1 MQISSGFKDLFD
13 MIATPIQ
20 TFDDLEAL
28 AVSSVDEHTSEL
40 NLKRHNLTIKGMADD
55 SGLMET
61 NSTTEAKNQLTE
73 NKIKEK
79 RTRNLHLLLEQIEQ
93 ARIDAERLRNLIDMK
108 LEELDTNIS
117 GATTERNIL
126 QDEANTLSDAIQTFE
141 ETGQFDLNEDGTF
154 KDEVLEAAIV
164 EWETQNGAEVDREN
178 YALLAHILETKRD
191 EYNDQ
196 ISTLDKNINQWE
208 QEKRDYEDLDERL
221 TDAEAKLVGDDPDLQ
236 AEGAREIQELDSKAK
251 DILSENHVFETPS
264 NEDISAIDNEVSQQI
279 NTITTLKF

>member
-13 MIATPIQ
+13 MTATPIQ
-20 TFDDLEAL
+20 SFDDLERVAM
-28 AVSSVDEHTSEL
+28 SSVDEHTSTL

-117 GATTERNIL
+117 GATTERGLL
-126 QDEANTLSDAIQTFE
+126 QDEANTISDAIKTFE

-154 KDEVLEAAIV
+154 ENDVLEAAIK
-164 EWETQNGAEVDREN
+164 EWEAEHGEVSRDN
-178 YALLAHILETKRD
+178 HALLAHILETKRD
-191 EYNDQ
+191 EYNDR

-208 QEKRDYEDLDERL
+208 QEKRDYEDLDKRL
-221 TDAEAKLVGDDPDLQ
+221 TESEAKLDSDDPDVR
-236 AEGAREIQELDSKAK
+236 ADGVREIQELDLNVKQRLGVQETMENIS
-251 DILSENHVFETPS
+251 SEEIQEINQNALEQAGTISTP
-264 NEDISAIDNEVSQQI
+264 
-279 NTITTLKF
+279 KF